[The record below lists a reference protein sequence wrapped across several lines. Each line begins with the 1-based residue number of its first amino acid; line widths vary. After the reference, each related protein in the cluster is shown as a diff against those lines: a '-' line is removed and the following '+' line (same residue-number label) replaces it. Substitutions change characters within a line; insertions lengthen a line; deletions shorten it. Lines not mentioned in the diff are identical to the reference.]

1 MGTWQQEIG
10 NWQSKIG
17 KAIMETLLKDLRYGV
32 RTLTKNPGVSLIAVL
47 TLALGIGAN
56 TAIFSVVS
64 AVLLNP
70 LPYREP
76 DRVVSIW
83 ENVPEHGR
91 WRAAPANFLDWKKQN
106 TVFEDVAAFGGST
119 ATLTGDGDPEQLSGT
134 AVTPG
139 YFEVVGVQPA
149 LGRAFQPEEYELGKD
164 HAVILGHG
172 LWQRRYGG
180 DKNIINRTVILDGN
194 SSVVVGVM
202 PPGIYPARPTTAGR
216 IDFDETGQDFWRPMS
231 YMVHFASLRSAHILG
246 VVARMKPGVTRQQAQ
261 AEMDTIGARLAQ
273 EHDANKGEGIIVNQF
288 LNEVV
293 GDVKPAL
300 FMLLVA
306 VGLVLLIA
314 CANIAGLL
322 LAQHAARTKEI
333 AIRAALGAG
342 RARLVRQFFI
352 EGLVLSVLG
361 TLAGL
366 GLAQLALNVLLNF
379 VPQQMIPR
387 LAQTGLDWRVLAF
400 TLSLSLV
407 TCLLFGLVPAWQ
419 ASKPDLQTALEQ
431 SGRTSGP
438 GAARLRFRQL
448 LVVFQVSVAVM
459 LVIGAGLLIKSF
471 WLLQG
476 VDPGFKRERVL
487 SAGLTL
493 PSAKYDEPKKI
504 NNFFAQLHARIATL
518 PGVESATIAYDHPL
532 QSNWLD
538 SFEIEG
544 RVAATGSQAPSANFI
559 PVGSDYFNTV
569 GAQLVRGR
577 SFTAQDDA
585 EHPGAAI
592 VNEAFVRHYFAG
604 EEPIGRR
611 IQPGPP
617 GRIWDNQRLTSFEIV
632 GVVRD
637 VKFDGL
643 AAASEPAYY
652 LPASQAPLNDMTIL
666 VRTSS
671 DPESMVPAL
680 RQAVWS
686 IDPNQPISNVNTLE
700 RIVSDSIAQPRLNM
714 LLMMLF
720 GGLALLLSAVGI
732 YGLLSYAVTQRTQ
745 ELGIRMALGAN
756 ISDVLKLVLKQGMFL
771 ALVGEV
777 IGLAGAFALTR
788 LMRGL
793 LFGVTP
799 TDTSI
804 FAGVVVVLT
813 LVALVACYVP
823 ARRATKVD
831 PLVALRYE

>member
-1 MGTWQQEIG
+1 
-10 NWQSKIG
+10 
-17 KAIMETLLKDLRYGV
+17 A
-32 RTLTKNPGVSLIAVL
+32 
-47 TLALGIGAN
+47 
-56 TAIFSVVS
+56 
-64 AVLLNP
+64 
-70 LPYREP
+70 
-76 DRVVSIW
+76 
-83 ENVPEHGR
+83 HGR
-91 WRAAPANFLDWKKQN
+91 
-106 TVFEDVAAFGGST
+106 V
-119 ATLTGDGDPEQLSGT
+119 
-134 AVTPG
+134 
-139 YFEVVGVQPA
+139 
-149 LGRAFQPEEYELGKD
+149 FQPEEYQPGRD
-164 HAVILGHG
+164 RVVILGHG

-180 DKNIINRTVILDGN
+180 DKNIVNRSIILDGN
-194 SSVVVGVM
+194 SWTVVGVM
-202 PPGIYPARPTTAGR
+202 PAGLYPTRPTTAGR
-216 IDFDETGQDFWRPMS
+216 IDFDERGQDYWRPMS
-231 YMVHFASLRSAHILG
+231 YMVNFAALRGAHILG
-246 VVARMKPGVTRQQAQ
+246 VLARLKPEVTFEQAT
-261 AEMDTIGARLAQ
+261 AEMNTIGARLAQ
-273 EHDANKGEGIIVNQF
+273 EHAENKDEGIIVNRF
-288 LNEVV
+288 MNEVV
-293 GDVKPAL
+293 GDVRPAL
-300 FMLLVA
+300 VTLLVA

-342 RARLVRQFFI
+342 RTRLVRQFFA
-352 EGLVLSVLG
+352 EGLLLSLFG
-361 TLAGL
+361 TVAGL
-366 GLAQLALNVLLNF
+366 AVAQLGLKILLSF
-379 VPQQMIPR
+379 VPPQMIPR
-387 LAQTGLDWRVLAF
+387 LAQVGLDWRVLGF
-400 TLSLSLV
+400 TLVLSLA

-471 WLLQG
+471 WLLQK
-476 VDPGFKRERVL
+476 VDPGFKAQRVL
-487 SAGLTL
+487 SAGITL
-493 PSAKYDEPKKI
+493 PVSKYNEPVKI
-504 NNFFAQLHARIATL
+504 NNFFNQLNERVAAV
-518 PGVESATIAYDHPL
+518 PGVESVSIAYDHPL

-544 RVAATGSQAPSANFI
+544 RPAAPENQSQSANFM
-559 PVGSDYFNTV
+559 PVGSSYFNTV
-569 GAQLVRGR
+569 GVQVVSGR
-577 SFTAQDDA
+577 AFTPQDDA
-585 EHPGAAI
+585 EHPGVAV
-592 VNEAFVRHYFAG
+592 VNEAFVRHYFPN
-604 EEPIGRR
+604 ENPLGRR
-611 IQPGPP
+611 IRPGPP
-617 GRIWDNQRLTSFEIV
+617 GRIWDQKRLTSFEIV

-652 LPASQAPLNDMTIL
+652 LPATQAPLNDMTML
-666 VRTSS
+666 VRTTS
-671 DPESMVPAL
+671 DPQSVVAGL

-700 RIVSDSIAQPRLNM
+700 QIVSESIAQPRLNM

-745 ELGIRMALGAN
+745 EMGIRMALGAN
-756 ISDVLKLVLKQGMFL
+756 VTDVLKLVLKQGMFL
-771 ALVGEV
+771 ALIGEA

-799 TDTSI
+799 TDTTI
-804 FAGVVVVLT
+804 FAGVVAVLT
-813 LVALVACYVP
+813 LTALLACYLP

>member
-1 MGTWQQEIG
+1 
-10 NWQSKIG
+10 
-17 KAIMETLLKDLRYGV
+17 METLLKDLRYGY
-32 RTLTKNPGVSLIAVL
+32 RMLTKNPGVSAIAVL

-70 LPYREP
+70 LPYTEP
-76 DRVVSIW
+76 DRLVSIW
-83 ENVPEHGR
+83 ENVPTHGR
-91 WRAAPANFLDWKKQN
+91 WRAAPANFLDWKKQT
-106 TVFEDVAAFGGST
+106 TVFTDVAAFGGAT

-149 LGRAFQPEEYELGKD
+149 LGRAFQPEEHQLGKD
-164 HAVILGHG
+164 RVVILSHN

-180 DKNIINRTVILDGN
+180 DKNIINRSVTLDGN
-194 SSVVVGVM
+194 TWTVIGVM
-202 PPGIYPARPTTAGR
+202 PPGLYPARPTTAGR

-231 YMVHFASLRSAHILG
+231 YLVHFAQLRNAHILG
-246 VVARMKPGVTRQQAQ
+246 VVARLKPEVTLAQ
-261 AEMDTIGARLAQ
+261 ATAEMNTIGARLAQ
-273 EHDANKGEGIIVNQF
+273 EHAENKDEGIVVNRF

-293 GDVKPAL
+293 GDGRPAL
-300 FMLLVA
+300 VTLLVA

-342 RARLVRQFFI
+342 RRRLVRQFFV
-352 EGLVLSVLG
+352 EGLLLSVCG
-361 TLAGL
+361 TVAGIAVAQL
-366 GLAQLALNVLLNF
+366 GLQVLLKF
-379 VPQQMIPR
+379 VPPQMIPR
-387 LAQTGLDWRVLAF
+387 LGQVALDWRVLGF
-400 TLSLSLV
+400 TLLLSLV
-407 TCLLFGLVPAWQ
+407 TCLLFGLIPAWH

-471 WLLQG
+471 WLLRG
-476 VDPGFKRERVL
+476 VDPGFKAQQVL
-487 SAGLTL
+487 SAGVTL
-493 PSAKYDEPKKI
+493 PSAKYEKPTDI
-504 NNFFAQLHARIATL
+504 NNFFKQLLERVSAL

-538 SFEIEG
+538 SFQIEG
-544 RVAATGSQAPSANFI
+544 QVTTNDSRGPSANFI
-559 PVGSDYFNTV
+559 PVGPKYFETV
-569 GAQLVRGR
+569 KAEVVRGR
-577 SFTAQDDA
+577 VFTSQDDA
-585 EHPGAAI
+585 DHPGVVI
-592 VNEAFVRHYFAG
+592 VNESFVRNYFPN
-604 EEPIGRR
+604 EDPLGRR
-611 IQPGPP
+611 IRPSPP
-617 GRIWDNQRLTSFEIV
+617 ARIWDNQRLTSFEIV

-643 AAASEPAYY
+643 AASSEPAYY
-652 LPASQAPLNDMTIL
+652 LPASQSPLGDMTIL
-666 VRTSS
+666 IHTSN
-671 DPESMVPAL
+671 DPKSIVSAL

-700 RIVSDSIAQPRLNM
+700 QIVSDSIAQPRLNM

-745 ELGIRMALGAN
+745 EMGIRMALGAN
-756 ISDVLKLVLKQGMFL
+756 VTDVLKLVLKQGMFL
-771 ALVGEV
+771 ALIGVA

-799 TDTSI
+799 TDTTI
-804 FAGVVVVLT
+804 FAGVAVVLT
-813 LVALVACYVP
+813 AVALLACYLP

>member
-1 MGTWQQEIG
+1 
-10 NWQSKIG
+10 
-17 KAIMETLLKDLRYGV
+17 V
-32 RTLTKNPGVSLIAVL
+32 IAVL

-70 LPYREP
+70 LPYKDP
-76 DRVVSIW
+76 DRLVSIW
-83 ENVPEHGR
+83 ENVPTHGR

-106 TVFEDVAAFGGST
+106 TAFEDVVAFGGAT

-149 LGRAFQPEEYELGKD
+149 LGRTFQPEEYQLGRD
-164 HAVILGHG
+164 RVVILGHA
-172 LWQRRYGG
+172 LWQRRYGS
-180 DKNIINRTVILDGN
+180 DKNIINRTVTLDGN
-194 SSVVVGVM
+194 SWTVVGVM
-202 PPGIYPARPTTAGR
+202 PPGLYPTRPTTAGR
-216 IDFDETGQDFWRPMS
+216 LDFDESGQDYWRPMS
-231 YMVHFASLRSAHILG
+231 YIVHFAALRGAHILG
-246 VVARMKPGVTRQQAQ
+246 VLGRLKPGVTIDQAQ
-261 AEMDTIGARLAQ
+261 ADMNTIGARLAQ
-273 EHDANKGEGIIVNQF
+273 EHAENKDEGIIVNKF

-293 GDVKPAL
+293 GDVRPAL
-300 FMLLVA
+300 VVLLVA

-342 RARLVRQFFI
+342 RGRLVRQFFI
-352 EGLVLSVLG
+352 EGLLLSSCG
-361 TLAGL
+361 TVAGL
-366 GLAQLALNVLLNF
+366 AIAQWGLKVLLNF
-379 VPQQMIPR
+379 VPPQLIPR
-387 LAQTGLDWRVLAF
+387 LAEAGLDWRVLGF
-400 TLSLSLV
+400 TLLLSLV

-471 WLLQG
+471 WRLQR
-476 VDPGFKRERVL
+476 VDPGFTAERVL

-493 PSAKYDEPKKI
+493 PNGKYDGPTKI
-504 NNFFAQLHARIATL
+504 NSFFEQLHERIAAL

-538 SFEIEG
+538 SFGIEG
-544 RVAATGSQAPSANFI
+544 RVQTTGARAPSANFI
-559 PVGSDYFNTV
+559 PVGPDYFKTV
-569 GAQLVRGR
+569 GARLVNGR
-577 SFTAQDDA
+577 TFTPQDDA
-585 EHPGAAI
+585 DHPGVAI
-592 VNEAFVRHYFAG
+592 VNEAFVRNYFPG
-604 EEPIGRR
+604 ESPLGKRMR
-611 IQPGPP
+611 PSPP
-617 GRIWDNQRLTSFEIV
+617 ARIWDNQRLTSFEIV

-652 LPASQAPLNDMTIL
+652 LPASQSPLGDMTIL
-666 VRTSS
+666 VRTTT
-671 DPESMVPAL
+671 DPESIVPAL

-686 IDPNQPISNVNTLE
+686 IDPSQPISNVDTLE
-700 RIVSDSIAQPRLNM
+700 QIVSKSIAQPRLNM
-714 LLMMLF
+714 VLMMLF

-745 ELGIRMALGAN
+745 EMGIRMALGAN
-756 ISDVLKLVLKQGMFL
+756 VVDVLKLVLKQGMLL
-771 ALVGEV
+771 ALIGEA

-788 LMRGL
+788 LMGGL

-799 TDTSI
+799 TDASI
-804 FAGVVVVLT
+804 FVGVVAVLT
-813 LVALVACYVP
+813 LTALLACYLP

>member
-1 MGTWQQEIG
+1 MF
-10 NWQSKIG
+10 
-17 KAIMETLLKDLRYGV
+17 KDLRYGL
-32 RTLTKNPGVSLIAVL
+32 RMLTKNPGVSAIAVL

-70 LPYREP
+70 LPYKDP
-76 DRVVSIW
+76 DRLVSIW

-139 YFEVVGVQPA
+139 YFEVVGIQPA
-149 LGRAFQPEEYELGKD
+149 HGRVFQPEEYQPGRD
-164 HAVILGHG
+164 RVVILGHG

-180 DKNIINRTVILDGN
+180 DKNIVNRNIILDGN
-194 SSVVVGVM
+194 SWTVVGVM
-202 PPGIYPARPTTAGR
+202 SPGLYPTRPTTAGR
-216 IDFDETGQDFWRPMS
+216 IDFDERGQDYWRPMS
-231 YMVHFASLRSAHILG
+231 YMVNLAALRRAHILG
-246 VVARMKPGVTRQQAQ
+246 VLARLKPEVTFEQAT
-261 AEMDTIGARLAQ
+261 AEMNTIGARLAQ
-273 EHDANKGEGIIVNQF
+273 EHAENKDEGIIVNRF
-288 LNEVV
+288 MNEVV
-293 GDVKPAL
+293 GDVRPAL
-300 FMLLVA
+300 VTLLVA

-342 RARLVRQFFI
+342 RTRLVRQFFA
-352 EGLVLSVLG
+352 EGLLLSLFG
-361 TLAGL
+361 TVAGL
-366 GLAQLALNVLLNF
+366 AVAQLGLKILLNF
-379 VPQQMIPR
+379 VPPQMIPR
-387 LAQTGLDWRVLAF
+387 LAQVGLDWRVLGF
-400 TLSLSLV
+400 TLLLSLA

-471 WLLQG
+471 WLLQK
-476 VDPGFKRERVL
+476 VDPGFKAQRVL
-487 SAGLTL
+487 SAGITL
-493 PSAKYDEPKKI
+493 PVSKYDEPVKI
-504 NNFFAQLHARIATL
+504 NNFFNQLNERVAAV
-518 PGVESATIAYDHPL
+518 PGVESVSIAYDHPL

-544 RVAATGSQAPSANFI
+544 RASAPANADQANFM
-559 PVGSDYFNTV
+559 PVGPDYFNTV
-569 GAQLVRGR
+569 GVQIVSGR
-577 SFTAQDDA
+577 TFTPQDDA
-585 EHPGAAI
+585 DHPGVAV
-592 VNEAFVRHYFAG
+592 VNEAFVRHYFPN
-604 EEPIGRR
+604 ENPLGRR
-611 IQPGPP
+611 IRPGPP
-617 GRIWDNQRLTSFEIV
+617 GRIWDQKRLTSFEIV

-652 LPASQAPLNDMTIL
+652 LPATQAPLNDMTML
-666 VRTSS
+666 VRTTS
-671 DPESMVPAL
+671 DPQSVVAGL

-700 RIVSDSIAQPRLNM
+700 QIVSESIAQPRLNM

-745 ELGIRMALGAN
+745 EMGIRMALGAN
-756 ISDVLKLVLKQGMFL
+756 VTDVLKLVLKQGMFL
-771 ALVGEV
+771 ALIGEA

-799 TDTSI
+799 TDTTI
-804 FAGVVVVLT
+804 FAGVVAVLT
-813 LVALVACYVP
+813 LTALLACYLP